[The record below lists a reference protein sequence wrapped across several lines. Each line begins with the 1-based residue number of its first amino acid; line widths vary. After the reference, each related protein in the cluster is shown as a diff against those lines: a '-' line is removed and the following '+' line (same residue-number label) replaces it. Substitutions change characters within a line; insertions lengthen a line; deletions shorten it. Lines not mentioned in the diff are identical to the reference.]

1 MAGSYHIAKLYRQA
15 NSLVMVV
22 PKPVTIA
29 LGLKRGDHILL
40 QWNQTDGNFEFK
52 KFVLAGGKDVDSRE
66 HTDSEGRSGATQAKV
81 GGGR

>member
-29 LGLKRGDHILL
+29 LGLKRGDHVLL
-40 QWNQTDGNFEFK
+40 QWDQTDGKFEFK
-52 KFVLAGGKDVDSRE
+52 KFVLAGEKNADSGE
-66 HTDSEGRSGATQAKV
+66 HTNSKDRSRATQATV
-81 GGGR
+81 GG

>member
-29 LGLKRGDHILL
+29 LGLKRGDHVLL
-40 QWNQTDGNFEFK
+40 QWNQIDGKFEFK
-52 KFVLAGGKDVDSRE
+52 KFVLAGGKDAG
-66 HTDSEGRSGATQAKV
+66 DSEHSNQQDRGRATPAKV
-81 GGGR
+81 GG